1 MKTIKMPSWMTW
13 VQRTSGII
21 KMGRSTR
28 AFKANN
34 VTTGA
39 NIGDHSKSLS
49 NRSLNNFPCCFY
61 IIKY

>member
-1 MKTIKMPSWMTW
+1 MTW